1 MTTYS
6 KPRNPIVRAVLLCA
20 ALAILGPTPALADRT
35 VDAGEAVVISD
46 DVYNTITS
54 VKSAPHAGSELN
66 VSGLGD
72 GTNPGQGADNNNSSN
87 EGTDNPN
94 QSGGNGAN
102 K

>member
-1 MTTYS
+1 MTTHS
-6 KPRNPIVRAVLLCA
+6 KLRNPIVRAVLLTA
-20 ALAILGPTPALADRT
+20 AFAILGATPALADRT
-35 VDAGEAVVISD
+35 VDAGEAAVVSD

-54 VKSAPHAGSELN
+54 VTSAATGGSDN
-66 VSGLGD
+66 SKSGLGD
-72 GTNPGQGADNNNSSN
+72 GTNPGQGAGTSNSPN